1 VNIAIQFIV
10 DIVVADILQ
19 RSTAGRAFEAFHVEI
34 LVLDPDEDA
43 SEEKICKLINMI
55 VLF

>member
-1 VNIAIQFIV
+1 VNIAVQFIV

-19 RSTAGRAFEAFHVEI
+19 GSTAGRALEAFHVEI
-34 LVLDPDEDA
+34 LLLDPDEDA
-43 SEEKICKLINMI
+43 SEEKICKLMNMV

>member
-1 VNIAIQFIV
+1 VNIAVQFIV

-19 RSTAGRAFEAFHVEI
+19 GSTAGRALEAFHMEV
-34 LVLDPDEDA
+34 LLLDPDEDA
-43 SEEKICKLINMI
+43 SEEKICKLMNM